1 MLCCEELQ
9 NLQTDLNEI
18 VKLSRIPLDKEY
30 LLAPGAPLSLH
41 IKEIEDTDHFEIAVG
56 STSGLV
62 EARIEG
68 HRRVPAIMV
77 GLTSQKV
84 NEYLEDKYLEPCAS
98 MVHTGAD
105 EILHLH
111 KCVKDFRAAPVIP
124 FKSWVQANDREYEIF
139 SIKKT
144 DNRWSVEITTHY
156 IYGEFVKT
164 IAEVESEI
172 LITQQ
177 CHALTERMLGEWFR
191 PESVRAVKIVLADLG
206 RSQK

>member
-9 NLQTDLNEI
+9 KLQTDLNAI
-18 VKLSRIPLDKEY
+18 VKLSRTPLDKEY
-30 LLAPGAPLSLH
+30 QLAPGAPISLH
-41 IKEIEDTDHFEIAVG
+41 IKEIETTDHYEIAVG
-56 STSGLV
+56 SASGLI

-84 NEYLEDKYLEPCAS
+84 NEYLEDKYFEPCAT
-98 MVHTGAD
+98 MAHGGAD
-105 EILHLH
+105 EILQLH
-111 KCVKDFRAAPVIP
+111 KCVKDFRAAPVVP
-124 FKSWVQANDREYEIF
+124 FKSWVLANEREYELF
-139 SIKKT
+139 SIKKA
-144 DNRWSVEITTHY
+144 DSRWSVEITTHF

-164 IAEVESEI
+164 IAEVESEV

-191 PESVRAVKIVLADLG
+191 PESVKAVKVALADFG

>member
-1 MLCCEELQ
+1 MHL
-9 NLQTDLNEI
+9 
-18 VKLSRIPLDKEY
+18 
-30 LLAPGAPLSLH
+30 APLSLH

-111 KCVKDFRAAPVIP
+111 KCVKDFEAAPVIP
-124 FKSWVQANDREYEIF
+124 FKSGSRVMIENMKSSRSKCGQPLV
-139 SIKKT
+139 
-144 DNRWSVEITTHY
+144 VEITTHY

-191 PESVRAVKIVLADLG
+191 PESVKAVKIVLADLG